1 MQMKKFIDYRT
12 GWSRLDTVLKA
23 ISHGVAVL
31 GAMCLVAALIVL
43 LGLAGVLP
51 K

>member
-1 MQMKKFIDYRT
+1 MKKPIDYRT
-12 GWSRLDTVLKA
+12 GWSRLDSVLQA

-31 GAMCLVAALIVL
+31 GAMCLAAALIVV

>member
-1 MQMKKFIDYRT
+1 MKKLINDRT
-12 GWSRLDTVLKA
+12 GWSRLDSVLQA
-23 ISHGVAVL
+23 LSHGVAVL
-31 GAMCLVAALIVL
+31 GAMCLVAALVVL